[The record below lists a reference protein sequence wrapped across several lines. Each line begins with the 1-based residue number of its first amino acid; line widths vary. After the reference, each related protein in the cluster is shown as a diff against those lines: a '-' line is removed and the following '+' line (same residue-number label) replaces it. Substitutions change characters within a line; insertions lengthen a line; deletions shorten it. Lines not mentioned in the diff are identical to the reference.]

1 MYRPAAMTSGDR
13 MASKRAVLSCI
24 VVVDDR
30 AYLEMVESTSWR
42 AGQSASAI
50 VSAKILNA
58 KRKP

>member
-1 MYRPAAMTSGDR
+1 MTRGEER
-13 MASKRAVLSCI
+13 ASTRAVVSCI